1 MSPTIFRSGKFRF
14 YFFSREEPRMHV
26 HVQSPNGEAEFWLE
40 PVIALAQLTGLS
52 RREISEHQ
60 RELFGA
66 LERPQISSV

>member
-1 MSPTIFRSGKFRF
+1 
-14 YFFSREEPRMHV
+14 MHV